1 MYYEWGCWLENV
13 LSMLFSQ
20 MNANQKLVNRKSLG
34 LKQFVENFLII
45 FAAFVLQSY
54 VIFPVEEYL
63 RADQNTYIVSFI
75 YVPHGIKVA
84 LILAYGLSATPA
96 IITGMMAINLL
107 SASSLSL
114 DSLMIPGSIIG
125 TVCVVIPL
133 LFHNLSSRKSI
144 FAAPMF
150 DGESNRNN
158 LWLYLSFAFA
168 SSVLN
173 SLGQSAINNFDPA
186 VLPWMFLLGD
196 LVGTVTVFVVLVFL
210 VRPALLKTL
219 KKNN

>member
-1 MYYEWGCWLENV
+1 MYDEWDCCLKNV
-13 LSMLFSQ
+13 LGVFFSQ
-20 MNANQKLVNRKSLG
+20 TNANMKFLHRKSQE

-54 VIFPVEEYL
+54 VIFPIEEYL
-63 RADQNTYIVSFI
+63 RSDQNTGIVSFI
-75 YVPHGIKVA
+75 YIPHGIKVA

-96 IITGMMAINLL
+96 IIAGMMAINLL

-114 DSLMIPGSIIG
+114 DSLMIPGAIIG

-133 LFHNLSSRKSI
+133 LFHNLSSRNSI
-144 FAAPMF
+144 FAAPIF

-196 LVGTVTVFVVLVFL
+196 LVGTGTVFVILVFL
-210 VRPALLKTL
+210 VRPALLKIL
-219 KKNN
+219 RKDN

>member
-1 MYYEWGCWLENV
+1 MC
-13 LSMLFSQ
+13 FSIQ
-20 MNANQKLVNRKSLG
+20 TNADTKFVHRKSPG
-34 LKQFVENFLII
+34 LKQFIENFLII

-54 VIFPVEEYL
+54 VIFPIEEYL
-63 RADQNTYIVSFI
+63 RVDQHTDIVSFI
-75 YVPHGIKVA
+75 YLPHGIKVA
-84 LILAYGLSATPA
+84 LILAYGLNATPA
-96 IITGMMAINLL
+96 IIAGMIAINLL

-114 DSLMIPGSIIG
+114 DSLMIPGAIIG
-125 TVCVVIPL
+125 TLCVVVPL

-150 DGESNRNN
+150 DGESNQNN
-158 LWLYLSFAFA
+158 RWLFLSFAFA

-173 SLGQSAINNFDPA
+173 SLVQSAINNFDPA

-219 KKNN
+219 RKDN

>member
-1 MYYEWGCWLENV
+1 MYHEWDRCLKNV
-13 LSMLFSQ
+13 LGVFFSQ
-20 MNANQKLVNRKSLG
+20 TNANIKFANRKSQG

-54 VIFPVEEYL
+54 VIFPIEEYL
-63 RADQNTYIVSFI
+63 RVDQNTGIVSFI
-75 YVPHGIKVA
+75 YIPHGIKVA
-84 LILAYGLSATPA
+84 LVLAYGLSATPA
-96 IITGMMAINLL
+96 IFAGMMVINLL
-107 SASSLSL
+107 SAGYLSL
-114 DSLMIPGSIIG
+114 DSLMIPGAIIG

-133 LFHNLSSRKSI
+133 LFHNLSSRNSI

-219 KKNN
+219 

>member
-1 MYYEWGCWLENV
+1 MC
-13 LSMLFSQ
+13 FSIQ
-20 MNANQKLVNRKSLG
+20 TNADTKFVHRKSPG
-34 LKQFVENFLII
+34 LKQFIENFLII

-54 VIFPVEEYL
+54 VIFPIEEYL
-63 RADQNTYIVSFI
+63 RVDQHTDIVSFI
-75 YVPHGIKVA
+75 YLPHGIKVA
-84 LILAYGLSATPA
+84 LILAYGLNATPA
-96 IITGMMAINLL
+96 IIAGMIAINLL

-114 DSLMIPGSIIG
+114 DSLMIPGAIIG
-125 TVCVVIPL
+125 TLCVVVPL

-150 DGESNRNN
+150 DGESNQNN
-158 LWLYLSFAFA
+158 LWLFLSFAFA

-219 KKNN
+219 RKDN

>member
-1 MYYEWGCWLENV
+1 MIH
-13 LSMLFSQ
+13 
-20 MNANQKLVNRKSLG
+20 RKSLG

-45 FAAFVLQSY
+45 FGAFVLQSY
-54 VIFPVEEYL
+54 LIFPVEEYL
-63 RADQNTYIVSFI
+63 RVDQNTDIVSFI
-75 YVPHGIKVA
+75 YLPHGIKVA
-84 LILAYGLSATPA
+84 LILAYGLNATPA
-96 IITGMMAINLL
+96 IIAGMIAINLL

-114 DSLMIPGSIIG
+114 DSLMIPGAIIG
-125 TVCVVIPL
+125 TACVVIPL

-158 LWLYLSFAFA
+158 LWLFLSFAFA

-173 SLGQSAINNFDPA
+173 SLGQSAINDFDPA

-196 LVGTVTVFVVLVFL
+196 LIGTVTVFIFLVFL

-219 KKNN
+219 RKDS

>member
-1 MYYEWGCWLENV
+1 MKFV
-13 LSMLFSQ
+13 H
-20 MNANQKLVNRKSLG
+20 RKSWG
-34 LKQFVENFLII
+34 LKQFVENFVII
-45 FAAFVLQSY
+45 FAAFVVQSY
-54 VIFPVEEYL
+54 VIFPIEEYL
-63 RADQNTYIVSFI
+63 RADQNTDIVSFI
-75 YVPHGIKVA
+75 YLPHGIKVA

-96 IITGMMAINLL
+96 IIAGMIAINLL

-114 DSLMIPGSIIG
+114 GSLMLPGAIIG
-125 TVCVVIPL
+125 TVCVVVPL

-173 SLGQSAINNFDPA
+173 SLGQSAINDFDPA

-210 VRPALLKTL
+210 VRPALIKILRKENL
-219 KKNN
+219 

>member
-1 MYYEWGCWLENV
+1 MYHLRDCCLKNE
-13 LSMLFSQ
+13 LSVLFSQ
-20 MNANQKLVNRKSLG
+20 TNANIKFVHRKSRG

-45 FAAFVLQSY
+45 FAVFVLQSY
-54 VIFPVEEYL
+54 VIFPIEEYL
-63 RADQNTYIVSFI
+63 RIDQNTDIVSFI

-84 LILAYGLSATPA
+84 LILAYGLSAAPA
-96 IITGMMAINLL
+96 IIAGMIAINLL

-114 DSLMIPGSIIG
+114 NSLMVPGAIIG
-125 TVCVVIPL
+125 TLCVVVPL
-133 LFHNLSSRKSI
+133 IFHNLSSRKSI
-144 FAAPMF
+144 FAAPIF

-173 SLGQSAINNFDPA
+173 SWGQSAINNFDPA
-186 VLPWMFLLGD
+186 VLPWMFLIGD

-219 KKNN
+219 RKDN

>member
-1 MYYEWGCWLENV
+1 MIH
-13 LSMLFSQ
+13 
-20 MNANQKLVNRKSLG
+20 RKSLG

-45 FAAFVLQSY
+45 FAAFVIQSY
-54 VIFPVEEYL
+54 LIFPVEEYL
-63 RADQNTYIVSFI
+63 RADQNTDIVSFI
-75 YVPHGIKVA
+75 YLPHGIKVA
-84 LILAYGLSATPA
+84 LVLAYGLNATPA
-96 IITGMMAINLL
+96 IIVGMIAINLL

-114 DSLMIPGSIIG
+114 DSLMIPGAIIG
-125 TVCVVIPL
+125 TACVVIPL

-150 DGESNRNN
+150 DGETNQNN
-158 LWLYLSFAFA
+158 LWLFLSFAFA

-196 LVGTVTVFVVLVFL
+196 LMGTVTVFVVLVFL
-210 VRPALLKTL
+210 VRPALLKIL
-219 KKNN
+219 RKDNQ

>member
-1 MYYEWGCWLENV
+1 MIH
-13 LSMLFSQ
+13 
-20 MNANQKLVNRKSLG
+20 RKSLG

-54 VIFPVEEYL
+54 IIFPVEEYL
-63 RADQNTYIVSFI
+63 RVDQNTDIVSFI
-75 YVPHGIKVA
+75 YLPHGVKVA
-84 LILAYGLSATPA
+84 LILAYGLNAAPA
-96 IITGMMAINLL
+96 IIAGMIAINLL

-114 DSLMIPGSIIG
+114 DSLMIPGAIIG
-125 TVCVVIPL
+125 TACVVVPL

-158 LWLYLSFAFA
+158 LWLFLSFAFA

-196 LVGTVTVFVVLVFL
+196 LIGTVTVFIVLVFL

-219 KKNN
+219 RKDG

>member
-1 MYYEWGCWLENV
+1 M
-13 LSMLFSQ
+13 
-20 MNANQKLVNRKSLG
+20 
-34 LKQFVENFLII
+34 KQFVENFLII
-45 FAAFVLQSY
+45 FAAFLLQSY

>member
-1 MYYEWGCWLENV
+1 
-13 LSMLFSQ
+13 
-20 MNANQKLVNRKSLG
+20 

-45 FAAFVLQSY
+45 FAAFLLQSY

>member
-1 MYYEWGCWLENV
+1 M
-13 LSMLFSQ
+13 
-20 MNANQKLVNRKSLG
+20 
-34 LKQFVENFLII
+34 KQFVENFLII

-63 RADQNTYIVSFI
+63 RVDQNTDIVSFI

-84 LILAYGLSATPA
+84 LILAYGLSAAPA
-96 IITGMMAINLL
+96 IIAGMIAINLL

-114 DSLMIPGSIIG
+114 DSLMIPGAIIG
-125 TVCVVIPL
+125 TACVVVPL

-158 LWLYLSFAFA
+158 LWLFLSFAFA

-196 LVGTVTVFVVLVFL
+196 LIGTVTVFIVLVFL

-219 KKNN
+219 RKDS

>member
-1 MYYEWGCWLENV
+1 MKFV
-13 LSMLFSQ
+13 H
-20 MNANQKLVNRKSLG
+20 RKSWG
-34 LKQFVENFLII
+34 LKQFVENFVII
-45 FAAFVLQSY
+45 FAAFVVQSY
-54 VIFPVEEYL
+54 VIFPIEEYL
-63 RADQNTYIVSFI
+63 RADQNTDIVSFI
-75 YVPHGIKVA
+75 YLPHGIKVA

-96 IITGMMAINLL
+96 IIAGMIAINLL

-114 DSLMIPGSIIG
+114 DSLMILGAIIG
-125 TVCVVIPL
+125 TVCVVVPL
-133 LFHNLSSRKSI
+133 IFHNLSSRKSI

-158 LWLYLSFAFA
+158 LWLFLSFAFA

-173 SLGQSAINNFDPA
+173 SLGQSAINDFDPA

-210 VRPALLKTL
+210 VRPALIKILRKENL
-219 KKNN
+219 

>member
-1 MYYEWGCWLENV
+1 MKH
-13 LSMLFSQ
+13 FI
-20 MNANQKLVNRKSLG
+20 
-34 LKQFVENFLII
+34 ENFLII

-54 VIFPVEEYL
+54 IIFPVEEYL
-63 RADQNTYIVSFI
+63 RVDQNTDIVSFI
-75 YVPHGIKVA
+75 YLPHGVKVA
-84 LILAYGLSATPA
+84 LILAYGLNAAPA
-96 IITGMMAINLL
+96 IIAGMIAINLL

-114 DSLMIPGSIIG
+114 DSLMIPGAIIG
-125 TVCVVIPL
+125 TACVVFPL

-150 DGESNRNN
+150 DGETNQNN
-158 LWLYLSFAFA
+158 LWLFLSFAFA

-196 LVGTVTVFVVLVFL
+196 LIGTVTVFIVLVFL

-219 KKNN
+219 RKDS

>member
-1 MYYEWGCWLENV
+1 MIKKTFFLILLGFFLSTIINLYYI
-13 LSMLFSQ
+13 
-20 MNANQKLVNRKSLG
+20 
-34 LKQFVENFLII
+34 ENFLII
-45 FAAFVLQSY
+45 FAAFLLQSY

-63 RADQNTYIVSFI
+63 RADQNTDIVSFI

-84 LILAYGLSATPA
+84 LILAYGLSAAPA
-96 IITGMMAINLL
+96 IIAGMIAINIL

-114 DSLMIPGSIIG
+114 DSLMIPGAIIG
-125 TVCVVIPL
+125 TACVVVPL

-150 DGESNRNN
+150 DGETNQNN
-158 LWLYLSFAFA
+158 LWLFLSFAFA

-219 KKNN
+219 RKNN

>member
-1 MYYEWGCWLENV
+1 M
-13 LSMLFSQ
+13 
-20 MNANQKLVNRKSLG
+20 
-34 LKQFVENFLII
+34 
-45 FAAFVLQSY
+45 
-54 VIFPVEEYL
+54 
-63 RADQNTYIVSFI
+63 
-75 YVPHGIKVA
+75 PHGIKVA
-84 LILAYGLSATPA
+84 LILAYGLSAAPA
-96 IITGMMAINLL
+96 IIVGMIAINIL

-114 DSLMIPGSIIG
+114 DSLMIPGTMIG
-125 TVCVVIPL
+125 TLCVVVPL

-150 DGESNRNN
+150 DGDRDRNN

-196 LVGTVTVFVVLVFL
+196 LVGTVAVFFVLVFL
-210 VRPALLKTL
+210 VRPALLKIL
-219 KKNN
+219 RKDNQ

>member
-1 MYYEWGCWLENV
+1 M
-13 LSMLFSQ
+13 
-20 MNANQKLVNRKSLG
+20 
-34 LKQFVENFLII
+34 
-45 FAAFVLQSY
+45 
-54 VIFPVEEYL
+54 
-63 RADQNTYIVSFI
+63 
-75 YVPHGIKVA
+75 A

-96 IITGMMAINLL
+96 IITGMIAINLL

-133 LFHNLSSRKSI
+133 LFHNLSSRKAI

-210 VRPALLKTL
+210 VRPMLIKILRKD
-219 KKNN
+219 NQ

>member
-1 MYYEWGCWLENV
+1 M
-13 LSMLFSQ
+13 
-20 MNANQKLVNRKSLG
+20 
-34 LKQFVENFLII
+34 
-45 FAAFVLQSY
+45 
-54 VIFPVEEYL
+54 
-63 RADQNTYIVSFI
+63 
-75 YVPHGIKVA
+75 PHGIKVA

-96 IITGMMAINLL
+96 IIAGMIAINLL

-114 DSLMIPGSIIG
+114 DSLMIPGTMIG
-125 TVCVVIPL
+125 TLCVVVPL

-150 DGESNRNN
+150 DGERDRNN

-219 KKNN
+219 RKDN

>member
-1 MYYEWGCWLENV
+1 MYDEWDCCLKNV
-13 LSMLFSQ
+13 LVVFFSQ
-20 MNANQKLVNRKSLG
+20 TNANVKLVHRKSEE
-34 LKQFVENFLII
+34 LKQFVENVLII
-45 FAAFVLQSY
+45 FAAFVLQSS
-54 VIFPVEEYL
+54 VIFPIEEYL
-63 RADQNTYIVSFI
+63 RSDQNTGIVSFI
-75 YVPHGIKVA
+75 YIPHGIKVA

-96 IITGMMAINLL
+96 IIAGMMAINLL

-114 DSLMIPGSIIG
+114 DSLMIPGAIIG

-133 LFHNLSSRKSI
+133 LFHNLSSRNSI
-144 FAAPMF
+144 FAAPIF

-196 LVGTVTVFVVLVFL
+196 LVGTGTVFVILVFF
-210 VRPALLKTL
+210 VRPALLKIL
-219 KKNN
+219 RKDN

>member
-1 MYYEWGCWLENV
+1 M
-13 LSMLFSQ
+13 
-20 MNANQKLVNRKSLG
+20 
-34 LKQFVENFLII
+34 KQFVENFLII
-45 FAAFVLQSY
+45 FAAFCIQSY
-54 VIFPVEEYL
+54 VIFPIEEYL
-63 RADQNTYIVSFI
+63 RVDQNTAIVSFL

-84 LILAYGLSATPA
+84 LVLAYGLSAAPA
-96 IITGMMAINLL
+96 IFAGMIAINLF

-114 DSLMIPGSIIG
+114 DSLMIPGAIIG
-125 TVCVVIPL
+125 TVCVVVPL

-219 KKNN
+219 RKDN